1 MEDKIERYPILEI
14 EYNKDGTKK
23 PFYILASEKD
33 IKNMQIKSDQD
44 ELENKFNMKNITK
57 DEYEIEKEM
66 LKTKC
71 EDQNT
76 IYDYLIFNSIRDEE
90 IEDLRKQITDA
101 KLNEIELKRLASSLS
116 SIAENKIND
125 FMKNN
130 KEFKQ
135 DNISFWNVK
144 YDMIAKNYAKTR
156 ELESFILGLIE

>member
-1 MEDKIERYPILEI
+1 MEEKFERYPILEI

-33 IKNMQIKSDQD
+33 IKNMQIKSDRD
-44 ELENKFNMKNITK
+44 ELENKYSMKTITK
-57 DEYEIEKEM
+57 EQYEIEKEI
-66 LKTKC
+66 LKTKY
-71 EDQNT
+71 EDQNI
-76 IYDYLIFNSIRDEE
+76 IYDYLIFNLIRNEE
-90 IEDLRKQITDA
+90 VEDLRKEITDA

-125 FMKNN
+125 FIKNN

-135 DNISFWNVK
+135 ENISLWNVK
-144 YDMIAKNYAKTR
+144 YDLIAKNYAKTR

>member
-1 MEDKIERYPILEI
+1 MEEKFERYPILEI

-33 IKNMQIKSDQD
+33 IKNMQIKSDRD
-44 ELENKFNMKNITK
+44 ELENKYSMKTITK
-57 DEYEIEKEM
+57 EQYEIEKEI
-66 LKTKC
+66 LKTKY

-76 IYDYLIFNSIRDEE
+76 IYDYLIFNLIRNEDV
-90 IEDLRKQITDA
+90 EDLRKEITDA

-125 FMKNN
+125 FIKNN

-135 DNISFWNVK
+135 EDISLWNAK
-144 YDMIAKNYAKTR
+144 YDLISKNYAKTR

>member
-1 MEDKIERYPILEI
+1 MEEKFERYPILEI

-33 IKNMQIKSDQD
+33 IKNMQIKSDRD
-44 ELENKFNMKNITK
+44 ELENKYSMKTITK
-57 DEYEIEKEM
+57 EQYEIEKEI
-66 LKTKC
+66 LKTKY

-76 IYDYLIFNSIRDEE
+76 IYDYLIFNLIRNEDV
-90 IEDLRKQITDA
+90 EDLRKEITDA

-125 FMKNN
+125 FIKNN

-135 DNISFWNVK
+135 EDISLWNAK
-144 YDMIAKNYAKTR
+144 YDLIAKNYAKTR